1 MDKTA
6 DKTLN
11 RMWMAL
17 VMFYLN
23 NNNNNNKTVEGI
35 HRKPIRIACQF
46 LLLVHPLVLGLSSVD
61 LDLRLTCE
69 EAPFQ
74 GNIF

>member
-23 NNNNNNKTVEGI
+23 NNNNNNK
-35 HRKPIRIACQF
+35 Q
-46 LLLVHPLVLGLSSVD
+46 
-61 LDLRLTCE
+61 
-69 EAPFQ
+69 
-74 GNIF
+74 